1 MAVRRAVRLGA
12 GVLCLLLPSLVAA
25 QTPAAK
31 QGEASTVIVVVDA
44 NRVQRESQAGK
55 TVAAERER
63 YQQAFNGEFETARKN
78 LQAAE
83 QDLARQRSTL
93 PAEVFQEKVRALN
106 ARIAEFQR
114 QYQGAVR
121 ALDKS
126 TAFASNELQK
136 IVVSVT
142 SEVAS
147 EAGAGLVLHKQQVFL
162 HDERMDITS
171 VVIERLNKR
180 LNTVPFPVP
189 DVQKPAAPPEPAP
202 KGKK

>member
-1 MAVRRAVRLGA
+1 MAVSGAIRLMAGAVA
-12 GVLCLLLPSLVAA
+12 LLVSGSALA
-25 QTPAAK
+25 QTAPAKGA
-31 QGEASTVIVVVDA
+31 AAPAIIVIVDA
-44 NRVQRESQAGK
+44 ARVQRESTAGK
-55 TVAAERER
+55 GLAAERER
-63 YQQAFNGEFETARKN
+63 YQQTYNTEFETARKQ

-83 QDLARQRSTL
+83 QDLAKQRSSL
-93 PAEVFQEKVRALN
+93 APDVFQEKVRTLN

-126 TAFASNELQK
+126 TATASNDLQK
-136 IVVSVT
+136 AVVGVT

-162 HDERMDITS
+162 HDERMDITAQ
-171 VVIERLNKR
+171 VIERLNKR
-180 LNTVPFPVP
+180 LSSIPFPVP
-189 DVQKPAAPPEPAP
+189 EAHVPTVEETAP